1 MTDLGKGGENFE
13 NILFGS
19 NSLADW
25 VAAGV
30 KESVFCA
37 TIQTLSDITVINE
50 VHTDGNFPNKGF
62 YYEGN
67 FSVNRHNIKLDG
79 LLVLGLEMRSPRDL
93 PFE

>member
-1 MTDLGKGGENFE
+1 MKCEFVT
-13 NILFGS
+13 
-19 NSLADW
+19 
-25 VAAGV
+25 
-30 KESVFCA
+30 ESAFCA